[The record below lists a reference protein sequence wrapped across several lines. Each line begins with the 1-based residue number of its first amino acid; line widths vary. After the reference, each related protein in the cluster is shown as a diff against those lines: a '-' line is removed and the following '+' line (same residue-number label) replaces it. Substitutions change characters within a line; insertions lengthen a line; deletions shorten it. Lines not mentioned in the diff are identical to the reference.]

1 MSNIFEYRAL
11 RILHVIESMDPK
23 RGGPVSVLLNLAAE
37 QVHSGQSVT
46 IVSTNLDQSKRAA
59 YPPNTIISQK
69 GVEIGYFASEYP
81 ALNFSQALGCY
92 LNSELQNIDIMHI
105 HGLYRFPSSYA
116 GYIARK
122 KSIPYI
128 MRPHGALDP
137 YLFRRSDKNLF
148 LKRLWER
155 FFDLPNLNAASA
167 IHYTAEE
174 ERHLAG
180 FLQLK
185 APSFILPNGIDWA
198 AFETLPDAGSFRR
211 DHQIEARPL
220 VLFLGRLHHKKGLDL
235 LIPAFR
241 QVQRAVPDARL
252 AIVGPASSATYEK
265 QVEGW
270 IQEQGLAEA
279 VHRVPFLEGRA
290 LLQAYVDADVFVLPS
305 YTENFGMTV
314 VESLACET
322 PVVISNRV
330 NIHHEISQA
339 EAGLVTDCDS
349 GQVADAV
356 IRLLRDESLRR
367 RMGANGRK
375 LVQERFTWPRIVEDL
390 TREYNTAI
398 ARNAEH
404 GAARSGQP

>member
-1 MSNIFEYRAL
+1 MDDKGACKMRV
-11 RILHVIESMDPK
+11 LHVIQCLSP
-23 RGGPVSVLLNLAAE
+23 RYGGPVSVLKGLACHQSASGH
-37 QVHSGQSVT
+37 QVSILTTNQDVPSGTIRPPGVDWLCDQSVKV
-46 IVSTNLDQSKRAA
+46 IYYQS
-59 YPPNTIISQK
+59 QL
-69 GVEIGYFASEYP
+69 P
-81 ALNFSQALGCY
+81 ALNLSLG
-92 LNSELQNIDIMHI
+92 LARFLHSHIRDFDILHI
-105 HGLYRFPSSYA
+105 HGLYRFPVTYA
-116 GYIARK
+116 GYAARIM
-122 KSIPYI
+122 SIPYI
-128 MRPHGALDP
+128 IHPHGSLDP
-137 YLFRRSDKNLF
+137 YLFQRSDKNLF

-167 IHYTAEE
+167 INYTAEE
-174 ERHLAG
+174 ERRLAG

-185 APSFILPNGIDWA
+185 APSFVLPNGIDWA
-198 AFETLPDAGSFRR
+198 TFETHPDVGSFRR
-211 DHQIEARPL
+211 AQHIGARPL
-220 VLFLGRLHHKKGLDL
+220 VLFLGRLHHIKGLDL
-235 LIPAFR
+235 LIPAFL

-265 QVEGW
+265 QVAGW

-330 NIHHEISQA
+330 NIHDEITKA

-349 GQVADAV
+349 GQVASAL
-356 IRLLRDESLRR
+356 IRLLRDEPLRR

-375 LVQERFTWPRIVEDL
+375 LVQARFTWPRIVEDL